1 MTAERHSV
9 LEHTADALRTSP
21 LLRLVAMGALTLLL
35 LLPIEWISALIT
47 ERMLRRAEAI
57 AEVSGKWGRTQT
69 VLGPVLSV
77 PYEHRWVEQRA
88 KGPSITKSEKRL
100 LTMIPQRLDVR
111 ARIQS
116 EERSRGIFTVP
127 VYRVA
132 LDINGT
138 FDAPKSA
145 DLGIEAD
152 LIDWQRATLAI
163 GVSDVRTIHSRGVTW
178 NGAEQAFQP
187 GPGPVDIES
196 GIHAAIASPFVTAQP
211 TFTLQ
216 LDINGSSGL
225 YFTPAGQETS
235 VAATSNWPSP
245 SFQGSWLPNTR
256 SVGADGF
263 ESTWQIPLLGR
274 NQTAAWTETSKPIRD
289 MENKYFGV
297 ELVTPVDAHR
307 MTERSVKYARL
318 FIVLTFATIWLIE
331 VLSGVRVHPIQ
342 YLMVGCAL
350 CTFYLLELSLSEQ
363 IGFARAYLMAAGA
376 VALLIAAYATAV
388 LHGRQR
394 AAIVAATVG
403 SLYGYLYVV
412 LTNEDYA
419 LLLGSL
425 VLFAALA
432 ITMLT
437 TRRIDW
443 YRRVE
448 ALKPQHETQPASS

>member
-1 MTAERHSV
+1 MADARPSV
-9 LEHTADALRTSP
+9 VEQIANALRTSP
-21 LLRLVAMGALTLLL
+21 LLRLVAMGALTLFLL
-35 LLPIEWISALIT
+35 MPIEWISVLIA
-47 ERMLRRAEAI
+47 ERMVRRSDAI
-57 AEVSGKWGRTQT
+57 MEVSGKWGRTQT
-69 VLGPVLSV
+69 LVGPLLSV
-77 PYEHRWVEQRA
+77 PYEHRWVEQRPR
-88 KGPSITKSEKRL
+88 GQSITKSEKRL
-100 LTMIPQRLDVR
+100 LTMIPHRLDIR
-111 ARIQS
+111 ARIQG
-116 EERSRGIFTVP
+116 EERSRGIFAVP

-132 LDINGT
+132 LEISGT
-138 FDAPKSA
+138 FDAPDPK
-145 DLGIEAD
+145 DLGIEPT
-152 LIDWQRATLAI
+152 LIDWKRSTLAI
-163 GVSDVRTIHSRGVTW
+163 GVSDVRAIQSRGVTW
-178 NGAEQAFQP
+178 NGTEQAFQP
-187 GPGPVDIES
+187 GAGSVDIET
-196 GIHAAIASPFVTAQP
+196 GIHAAIDGPFATAQP
-211 TFTLQ
+211 AFTLQ

-245 SFQGSWLPNTR
+245 SFQGNWLPSTR
-256 SVGADGF
+256 SIGANGF
-263 ESTWQIPLLGR
+263 EATWQIPFLGR
-274 NQTAAWTETSKPIRD
+274 NQTAAWTETSKPLRD
-289 MENKYFGV
+289 LEKTNFGV
-297 ELVTPVDAHR
+297 DLIAPVDAHR

-342 YLMVGCAL
+342 YLMVGGAL

-376 VALLIAAYATAV
+376 VAVLIALYTAAV

-394 AAIVAATVG
+394 AAIVAGTVG

-432 ITMLT
+432 ITMLA

-443 YRRVE
+443 YRRME
-448 ALKPQHETQPASS
+448 HLEPQGETQPAS